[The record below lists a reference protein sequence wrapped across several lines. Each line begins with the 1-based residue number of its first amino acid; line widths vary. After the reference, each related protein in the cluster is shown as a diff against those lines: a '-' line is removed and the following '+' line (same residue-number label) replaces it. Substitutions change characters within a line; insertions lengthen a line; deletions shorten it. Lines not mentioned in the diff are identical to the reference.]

1 MNRAG
6 ENNHRFLLLL
16 FPASYTGK
24 DSTKA
29 LSGNGFW
36 AACVSSHTFLSGKGK
51 RQDITFPLVFAQAY
65 TYQEVNFSVYLHRI
79 TLIRK

>member
-24 DSTKA
+24 DSPRA

-36 AACVSSHTFLSGKGK
+36 TASARSHTFLSGKGK
-51 RQDITFPLVFAQAY
+51 RQDIAFPLVFAQAY
-65 TYQEVNFSVYLHRI
+65 TYQEVNFSVYLHRV

>member
-29 LSGNGFW
+29 LSDNSFW

-51 RQDITFPLVFAQAY
+51 CQDIAFPLVFAQTYAY
-65 TYQEVNFSVYLHRI
+65 QKVNFSVYLHRI
-79 TLIRK
+79 TPIRM

>member
-16 FPASYTGK
+16 FPVSYTGK
-24 DSTKA
+24 DSPKA

-36 AACVSSHTFLSGKGK
+36 AACVSPHTFLYGKGK
-51 RQDITFPLVFAQAY
+51 RQDTTFPLVFAQAY

>member
-36 AACVSSHTFLSGKGK
+36 AASARSHTFLSGKGK
-51 RQDITFPLVFAQAY
+51 RQDIAFLLVFAQAY
-65 TYQEVNFSVYLHRI
+65 VYKEVNFSVYLHRI

>member
-24 DSTKA
+24 DSPKA
-29 LSGNGFW
+29 
-36 AACVSSHTFLSGKGK
+36 LSGKGK
-51 RQDITFPLVFAQAY
+51 CQDIAFPLVFAQAY
-65 TYQEVNFSVYLHRI
+65 VYQEVNFSLYLHRV
-79 TLIRK
+79 TLIRM

>member
-24 DSTKA
+24 DSTKV
-29 LSGNGFW
+29 LSDNDFW
-36 AACVSSHTFLSGKGK
+36 ATSVSSHTFLSGKGK
-51 RQDITFPLVFAQAY
+51 RQDITFPLIFAQAY
-65 TYQEVNFSVYLHRI
+65 VYQEVNFSLYLHRV
-79 TLIRK
+79 TLIRM